1 MGEEN
6 LARQAELALERQG
19 DHDSLF
25 YEGRWHSS
33 GSLADRAARFAT
45 GLTDLGVRPG
55 DRLLVLMA
63 NCPEVL
69 ITYSAA
75 WRAGAAVTPLIF
87 LVSEDELRHALADS
101 GAVGVVTTAEFLPKV
116 AGALAGVSSVRFV
129 IVPGGGGPAGVP
141 VLDFAEVEA
150 AEPGSIVDRS
160 GTDLAAL
167 LFTGGTTGRSKG
179 VPLTHANLFWCGWAA
194 NQNAERFDVN
204 AGLVPLP
211 LAHAYGLLVFC
222 SGFHREQGV
231 RTILMRWFDPA
242 GWLKLAEEHRV
253 QFSALVPSMIQMLLG
268 QPLEEASLSELT
280 WIASGASPLPEEV
293 RREFE
298 KRVPSA
304 TIYEGYGCTESATLI
319 SINPHGARRVGS
331 VGRPVAGCEV
341 SIQDDSGAMLPAG
354 QDGEICARSPG
365 VMSGYWHAPD
375 SASTVLA
382 GGWLHTGDIGHL
394 DADGYLYVVDR
405 KKDLILRGAF
415 NVFPRDVEDVLV
427 AHPAVALAGVVGRPD
442 VRLGEEVVAFVS
454 LRPGAAVTAEE
465 LSEHARQH
473 LGANKYPRQIT
484 IVPAVPLTS
493 VGKLDRKK
501 LRQWV
506 ADGPPQ
512 VLAAGENA
520 AGYLA
525 EAETAAIGGRGG
537 GGDRDLVAVFQE
549 GPCGAVGQLERLG
562 AAPAQLQQAAA
573 LFAGRTADRAGG
585 EEVTGPGR
593 GSVDGHMGQHLGR
606 CPVHGGERRAGHDLA
621 VQAHLEREIEA
632 GVAAADQVGQ
642 RFRVLRRRADLGVR
656 QGLKRH
662 DPGGDRGGERLGQE
676 RAERPGLPG
685 LDVAGRPVVDQ
696 ERAEH
701 VVRELVDA
709 DRPG

>member
-1 MGEEN
+1 MAEEN

-25 YEGRWHSS
+25 YEGQWHSS
-33 GSLADRAARFAT
+33 GSLAGRAARFAT
-45 GLTDLGVRPG
+45 GLMDLGVRPG
-55 DRLLVLMA
+55 DRLVVLMA

-75 WRAGAAVTPLIF
+75 WRAGAVVTPLIF
-87 LVSEDELRHALADS
+87 LVSEDELRSALADS

-116 AGALAGVSSVRFV
+116 SAALAGAAEVRFV
-129 IVPGGGGPAGVP
+129 VVPGAGAAPDPAVPGVP
-141 VLDFAEVEA
+141 VLDFAQVEA
-150 AEPGSIVDRS
+150 AAPGLIVDRA

-167 LFTGGTTGRSKG
+167 LYTGGTTGRSRG

-194 NQNAERFDVN
+194 NQNSARAN
-204 AGLVPLP
+204 LNTALVPLP

-222 SGFHREQGV
+222 IGFHRDEGG

-253 QFSALVPSMIQMLLG
+253 QVSALVPSMIQMLLG
-268 QPLEEASLSELT
+268 QPLEEADLSQLT
-280 WIASGASPLPEEV
+280 ALSSGAAPLAEEV

-319 SINPHGARRVGS
+319 STNPYGARRIGS
-331 VGRPVAGCEV
+331 VGLPVAGCEV
-341 SIQDDSGAMLPAG
+341 SIQDDSGALLPAG

-405 KKDLILRGAF
+405 KKDLILRGGF

-454 LRPGAAVTAEE
+454 LRPGASATVEE
-465 LSEHARQH
+465 LTEHARKH

-484 IVPAVPLTS
+484 IVPAIPLTS

-506 ADGPPQ
+506 TDG
-512 VLAAGENA
+512 
-520 AGYLA
+520 
-525 EAETAAIGGRGG
+525 TA
-537 GGDRDLVAVFQE
+537 
-549 GPCGAVGQLERLG
+549 
-562 AAPAQLQQAAA
+562 
-573 LFAGRTADRAGG
+573 
-585 EEVTGPGR
+585 
-593 GSVDGHMGQHLGR
+593 
-606 CPVHGGERRAGHDLA
+606 
-621 VQAHLEREIEA
+621 
-632 GVAAADQVGQ
+632 
-642 RFRVLRRRADLGVR
+642 
-656 QGLKRH
+656 QG
-662 DPGGDRGGERLGQE
+662 
-676 RAERPGLPG
+676 
-685 LDVAGRPVVDQ
+685 
-696 ERAEH
+696 
-701 VVRELVDA
+701 
-709 DRPG
+709 